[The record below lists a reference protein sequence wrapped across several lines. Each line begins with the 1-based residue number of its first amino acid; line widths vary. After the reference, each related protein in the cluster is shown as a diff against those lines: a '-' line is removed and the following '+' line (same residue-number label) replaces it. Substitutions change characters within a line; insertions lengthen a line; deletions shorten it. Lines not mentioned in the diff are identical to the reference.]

1 MRTLFAIQHAG
12 GSAGGAARPYYP
24 NKFTS
29 DCPAYKMDQ
38 EEAYHLWHDDI
49 VAVIEE
55 GFHPSIRITQM
66 LAKLQD
72 ARSGT

>member
-1 MRTLFAIQHAG
+1 MQVAADLAAAEVAKLAAHSAI
-12 GSAGGAARPYYP
+12 SCYP

-38 EEAYHLWHDDI
+38 EKAYHLWHDDI
-49 VAVIEE
+49 VAVIE

-72 ARSGT
+72 AR